1 MNTIHIT
8 GLGAGDIN
16 QLPLGIYRLLQ
27 SSSRVYVRTMDHPVL
42 EELKGEID
50 ITGSFD
56 DIYTKHANF
65 GDVYEEIASILIN
78 ESVNGDVVYAVP
90 GHPMVAEK
98 TVQILLHEAQ
108 QGSFKVNV
116 AGGQSFLDATFAA
129 LNIDPIDGFQMADAL
144 TFKKG
149 ELQYRH
155 HIVLCQVYDQMVAS
169 EAKLTLME
177 ELPFDYEVYIV
188 TAAGSVQEEI
198 IKVPLYELD
207 RVSAVS
213 NLTSLYIPPV
223 QDEKLLYHRFEALRG
238 IIAALRGPGGCLWD
252 QKQTFQSL
260 KKYLIE
266 ECYELLDAIESED
279 IDHMIEE
286 MGDVLLQVVL
296 QAQIGEDEGLFSMDE
311 VIRSISEK
319 MVRRHP
325 HVFGDTQADTAEE
338 VLVNWEAIKKAEGK
352 TAPESLLD
360 SVPGALPALSKAYQL
375 QKKAAKAGFDWDKAE
390 DAWLKVKEELLEFE
404 EEMKQN
410 PSEENRG
417 LLKEFGD
424 LLFALVNIGR
434 FLKIEPEE
442 ALSSTNQKFTTRF
455 RYIEKKAKENQE
467 NLEELPLEKMDRYWD
482 EAKELE

>member
-1 MNTIHIT
+1 MNTIHIA

-27 SSSRVYVRTMDHPVL
+27 SSNRVYTRTMDHPVL
-42 EELKGEID
+42 EELRNEIT

-56 DIYTKHANF
+56 EMYMQHSKF
-65 GDVYEEIASILIN
+65 EDVYEEIASFLIK
-78 ESVNGDVVYAVP
+78 EAADGDVVYTVP

-98 TVQILLHEAQ
+98 TVQILLEESKHHPFQ
-108 QGSFKVNV
+108 VRV
-116 AGGQSFLDATFAA
+116 AGGQSFLDATFAS
-129 LNIDPIDGFQMADAL
+129 LNIDPIEGFQMMDAL
-144 TFKKG
+144 TLKRG
-149 ELQYRH
+149 DLQFTQ
-155 HIVLCQVYDQMVAS
+155 HIILCQVYDQMVAS
-169 EAKLTLME
+169 EVKLTLME

-188 TAAGSVQEEI
+188 TAAGSKQEEI
-198 IKVPLYELD
+198 LKVPLFELD
-207 RVSAVS
+207 RVSTVS

-223 QDEKLLYHRFEALRG
+223 QDEKLLYHRFDAFRG
-238 IIAALRGPGGCLWD
+238 IIASLRGPGGCPWD

-296 QAQIGEDEGLFSMDE
+296 QAQIGEDEGLFSIDE
-311 VIRSISEK
+311 VIRTISEK

-325 HVFGDTQADTAEE
+325 HVFGSIKADTAEE
-338 VLVNWEAIKKAEGK
+338 VLINWEEIKKAEGK
-352 TAPESLLD
+352 APAESLLD

-390 DAWLKVKEELLEFE
+390 DAWLKVKEEILEFE
-404 EEMKQN
+404 EELKEN
-410 PSEENRG
+410 PGEDNKA

-424 LLFALVNIGR
+424 VLFALVNIGR

-442 ALSSTNQKFTTRF
+442 ALSSTNQKFTSRF
-455 RYIEKKAKENQE
+455 QYIEKKAKDNGEV
-467 NLEELPLEKMDRYWD
+467 LEELTLEKMDSYWD
-482 EAKELE
+482 EAKGLE